1 MDERIDSVLKFA
13 CLALGAGLLVQV
25 VRVLLPGGPLDGIGT
40 GGPDAP
46 QPGGTAAAAHAVSN
60 GVPGGTEL
68 SISTTVQARI
78 DRITASEIL
87 GQVRKPP
94 PMALIGIA
102 GHDVVLRA
110 PNGQEG
116 MLRVGDELGGVKL
129 LQIGTNRA
137 LVELGGE
144 KKELTL
150 FSGLG
155 SETLLTDPQQEEPP
169 K

>member
-1 MDERIDSVLKFA
+1 
-13 CLALGAGLLVQV
+13 
-25 VRVLLPGGPLDGIGT
+25 
-40 GGPDAP
+40 
-46 QPGGTAAAAHAVSN
+46 
-60 GVPGGTEL
+60 
-68 SISTTVQARI
+68 VQARI
-78 DRITASEIL
+78 DRIIASEIL

-110 PNGQEG
+110 PNGKEG

-129 LQIGTNRA
+129 LEIGTNRA
-137 LVELGGE
+137 LVELEGE

-155 SETLLTDPQQEEPP
+155 SETMLADPQQKESP